1 MSAPYVPSVEDI
13 QRTSDMTP
21 EQAVE
26 AQAQVRAIHARIAAE
41 PARPRRRF
49 RRVREPRYG
58 FPRGDVAE
66 RIVDALE
73 ERYNVIEDP
82 GAPRVRVVEEP

>member
-1 MSAPYVPSVEDI
+1 MSAPYIPSVEVI

-26 AQAQVRAIHARIAAE
+26 AQARVRAIHARIAAE
-41 PARPRRRF
+41 PGRPRRRP
-49 RRVREPRYG
+49 RRVGEPR
-58 FPRGDVAE
+58 FPRAGVGE

-73 ERYNVIEDP
+73 EQYNVIQDP
-82 GAPRVRVVEEP
+82 GVRRVLVVEGE